1 MIVDDVLIFLNK
13 GAENFSEDQIRYY
26 LKIEQSKVPQHSLTE
41 LHLSVERG
49 KVRAYSFVKS
59 KLMELV

>member
-1 MIVDDVLIFLNK
+1 MTVDNVLIFLGK
-13 GAENFSEDQIRYY
+13 GAENFTEQQIRYY
-26 LKIEQSKVPQHSLTE
+26 LQIEQSKVPQHSLTE
-41 LHLSVERG
+41 LHLQVEHG